1 MLKKQIIL
9 SCIESKNYNKTGIG
23 SYVCGDFEYHVE
35 NVNGEPK
42 VTSVTIPSD
51 FNLDEI
57 QVIIRK

>member
-42 VTSVTIPSD
+42 VTSITIPSD
-51 FNLDEI
+51 YNLDEI
-57 QVIIRK
+57 QVIVRK

>member
-1 MLKKQIIL
+1 M
-9 SCIESKNYNKTGIG
+9 G

-42 VTSVTIPSD
+42 VTSITIPSD